1 MSESLS
7 EYRGIDAEAMASNGS
22 RIEMVRVTMAICGG
36 LVAGICRLQGAQGFL
51 AFVLSQSA
59 TSLAIFLVCMKG
71 DVDRFANTHLASFMT
86 LNHNTNHDIFY
97 FPFCCTQCRIEG
109 DGVIIRT
116 GSSPAFRRH
125 PYHLLTT
132 LPRSLVRK

>member
-71 DVDRFANTHLASFMT
+71 DVDRFANTHLASFMFSTMGNHILSFLLFWT
-86 LNHNTNHDIFY
+86 LSH
-97 FPFCCTQCRIEG
+97 
-109 DGVIIRT
+109 
-116 GSSPAFRRH
+116 A
-125 PYHLLTT
+125 
-132 LPRSLVRK
+132 LVNIY